1 MKLGQKYKIE
11 KPKTEEELVLSAEGL
26 TDIMFGDKVN
36 QEGLWQAFKDALKK
50 EWEGLKEGVD
60 KWKHRNDPKT
70 YTEER
75 LTQAGKDKL
84 KKELLSKQKQIVDYL
99 KKNKL
104 VKDIDPVKINFTPV
118 NYKKDQYDEYNE
130 MWTMYKLDMNYVP
143 DEFIFL
149 VGYLDIIQHDEDEN
163 WDPTD
168 FYTDIR
174 HEGFE
179 FDEEAETSS
188 GMIGITI
195 KKDFFVKDKDYF
207 IYNSGGSVNQEG
219 ILDTIKGW
227 FGKKQEKPEE
237 IVYTL
242 GKRAKIGLLDKKDFS
257 KAYCFPT
264 NNLFPYVYN
273 YLFKNPADVKKYVM
287 GIADNFNRLIALT
300 GKPGVVDPVKV
311 SKALKDVNQFLN
323 PRIVR
328 KSTSDNII
336 YGLSDTFIDIKEKA
350 FHINTAAM
358 SIDMRNGIDGKYP
371 IVYLDTEYAQQ
382 IDRLEMELS
391 PSWLAPYSNYLDPSV
406 IKVLINDYKQ
416 YKETYLKLDKKIP
429 METRRGFTY
438 TLPEVYSATDQTDDI
453 MWNETLVNAMGQM
466 VDAVEFIEDM
476 VDAIAELS
484 IVDDNLVQEL
494 ISEYNLKKA

>member
-11 KPKTEEELVLSAEGL
+11 KHKTEEELVLSAEGL

-36 QEGLWQAFKDALKK
+36 QEGLIQNIKDKIKKWAKDKLDKWKRNDPNNKPQERLTKSGKEKLKK
-50 EWEGLKEGVD
+50 LLETEQKEACKLLVKDRLVKSATPWPLKFGPVAYTKYLNDELFNMECGNKYDINYLPKVNDILWLCEYNDIITTDEDFDITDFYSALEKNNYEVIDEANSIDYGIVGMKIDRSLFKEGVD
-60 KWKHRNDPKT
+60 YTIYDP
-70 YTEER
+70 
-75 LTQAGKDKL
+75 LN
-84 KKELLSKQKQIVDYL
+84 SK
-99 KKNKL
+99 
-104 VKDIDPVKINFTPV
+104 
-118 NYKKDQYDEYNE
+118 
-130 MWTMYKLDMNYVP
+130 
-143 DEFIFL
+143 
-149 VGYLDIIQHDEDEN
+149 
-163 WDPTD
+163 
-168 FYTDIR
+168 
-174 HEGFE
+174 
-179 FDEEAETSS
+179 
-188 GMIGITI
+188 
-195 KKDFFVKDKDYF
+195 
-207 IYNSGGSVNQEG
+207 VNQEG
-219 ILDTIKGW
+219 IIETIKGW
-227 FGKKQEKPEE
+227 FGKKEE
-237 IVYTL
+237 TPNEITYTL

-264 NNLFPYVYN
+264 NNLFPYIYN

-287 GIADNFNRLIALT
+287 GVADNFNRLIALT

-323 PRIVR
+323 PRVVR

-382 IDRLEMELS
+382 IDRLEMELN

-466 VDAVEFIEDM
+466 VDTVEFIEDM

>member
-36 QEGLWQAFKDALKK
+36 QEGLWQAFKDALKR

-130 MWTMYKLDMNYVP
+130 MWTMYKLDINYVP

-168 FYTDIR
+168 FYTDIE

-207 IYNSGGSVNQEG
+207 LYEV
-219 ILDTIKGW
+219 
-227 FGKKQEKPEE
+227 
-237 IVYTL
+237 
-242 GKRAKIGLLDKKDFS
+242 
-257 KAYCFPT
+257 
-264 NNLFPYVYN
+264 
-273 YLFKNPADVKKYVM
+273 
-287 GIADNFNRLIALT
+287 
-300 GKPGVVDPVKV
+300 
-311 SKALKDVNQFLN
+311 
-323 PRIVR
+323 
-328 KSTSDNII
+328 
-336 YGLSDTFIDIKEKA
+336 
-350 FHINTAAM
+350 TA
-358 SIDMRNGIDGKYP
+358 
-371 IVYLDTEYAQQ
+371 
-382 IDRLEMELS
+382 
-391 PSWLAPYSNYLDPSV
+391 
-406 IKVLINDYKQ
+406 
-416 YKETYLKLDKKIP
+416 
-429 METRRGFTY
+429 
-438 TLPEVYSATDQTDDI
+438 
-453 MWNETLVNAMGQM
+453 
-466 VDAVEFIEDM
+466 
-476 VDAIAELS
+476 
-484 IVDDNLVQEL
+484 
-494 ISEYNLKKA
+494 

>member
-1 MKLGQKYKIE
+1 MAKLASYY
-11 KPKTEEELVLSAEGL
+11 KPKPVLEDTRLNAEGL
-26 TDIMFGDKVN
+26 SDIMFGDRVN
-36 QEGLWQAFKDALKK
+36 QEGLWQVFKDALKR
-50 EWEGLKEGVD
+50 EWEGLKEGID
-60 KWKHRNDPKT
+60 KWKHRNDTKT

-104 VKDIDPVKINFTPV
+104 VKDINPIKIDFTPV
-118 NYKKDQYDEYNE
+118 NYKKDQYDEYND
-130 MWTMYKLDMNYVP
+130 MWTMYKLDINYIP

-149 VGYLDIIQHDEDEN
+149 VGYLDIIQRDDD
-163 WDPTD
+163 WDPLA
-168 FYTDIR
+168 FYDDIED
-174 HEGFE
+174 EGFE
-179 FDEEAETSS
+179 FNEEAETSN
-188 GMIGITI
+188 GVIGIRI

-207 IYNSGGSVNQEG
+207 IYNSGNSVNQEG
-219 ILDTIKGW
+219 IVDTIKGW
-227 FGKKQEKPEE
+227 FGQKKETPNE
-237 IVYTL
+237 ITYTL
-242 GKRAKIGLLDKKDFS
+242 GTRAKTGLLSKKDFN

-264 NNLFPYVYN
+264 NNLFPYIYN

-287 GIADNFNRLIALT
+287 AVADNFNRLIALA
-300 GKPGVVDPVKV
+300 GKPGAVDPVKV

-328 KSTSDNII
+328 KSTNDNII
-336 YGLSDTFIDIKEKA
+336 YGLSYTDMNNKQKTFD
-350 FHINTAAM
+350 INTAAM
-358 SIDMRNGIDGKYP
+358 LVDMRYAVDGKYP

-382 IDRLEMELS
+382 IDRLTMELN
-391 PSWLAPYSNYLDPSV
+391 PNWLSQYGNYLDPSI

-429 METRRGFTY
+429 NEARRDFAY
-438 TLPEVYSATDQTDDI
+438 TLPEVYSTTDQIDNER
-453 MWNETLVNAMGQM
+453 WNDTLVSAMGQM
-466 VDAVEFIEDM
+466 VETVEFIEDM

-484 IVDDNLVQEL
+484 IADDNIVQEL